1 MMKKYFA
8 FGIAALC
15 CMAFQT
21 ASLAQ
26 GKAKIYIKKNTNGT
40 VTEETREI
48 IINEGEDIQKIL
60 KDAGVLNGFGEL
72 QPGQEFE
79 INIDKLDLDSSS
91 ANLHFFF
98 SPDAPMTMMPP
109 PPAPPA
115 PLEKRPFLG
124 VMLNQNYNMDN
135 GSDVKP
141 GARVTEVIE
150 GTAAQQAGIMVGDVI
165 VEIDQEKITSA
176 DDVIQYVGSKKPG
189 DKVELKVLRDGKTK
203 KIKANLGEKEMPAP
217 RRRYSEERDMD
228 QQYFEFPD
236 LDQFNFRIDDDS
248 ITIFSPNDSMKICQP
263 FSWNGEEG
271 AVIESAFLGVTPG
284 EENEAENG
292 VKVNVENGTAAETMG
307 LKNDDIITHIN
318 DNEINSFDQLAEII
332 GAMEPGATVDLNIMR
347 DGNEKRLSGQLGKRT
362 MSGFDDFRI
371 FHDFKGMDE
380 GGNYIYDYEFDM
392 NEDNLKQH
400 MEELLQNLDEQQLML
415 EEERERILEEMKRI
429 DQERETIVIKIRID
443 EITAEELE
451 AVNKTASPKLST
463 LNNLDFDA
471 ITFFP
476 NPGDGVINL
485 SFETKDKQNVSIT
498 VYDAVGNKVY
508 LEERKDFDGKYKNTI
523 DITAQPNGTY
533 YLQII
538 QGNKSYSKKIVKGL

>member
-21 ASLAQ
+21 ASIAQ

-60 KDAGVLNGFGEL
+60 KEAGVLNGFGEL

-91 ANLHFFF
+91 STLHFFF
-98 SPDAPMTMMPP
+98 SPDAPIEMMPP
-109 PPAPPA
+109 PPA

-135 GSDVKP
+135 GRDVKP

-150 GTAAQQAGIMVGDVI
+150 GTAAQEAGVMVGDVI
-165 VEIDQEKITSA
+165 VEIDQKKITSA

-203 KIKANLGEKEMPAP
+203 KIKANLGEKEMSAP

-263 FSWNGEEG
+263 FSWNGEES
-271 AVIESAFLGVTPG
+271 ALKESAFLGVTPG

-307 LKNDDIITHIN
+307 LQNDDIITHIN
-318 DNEINSFDQLAEII
+318 DNEVNSFDQLAEII
-332 GAMEPGATVDLNIMR
+332 GAMEPGATVDINIVR

-392 NEDNLKQH
+392 NEGNLKQH
-400 MEELLQNLDEQQLML
+400 MQELLQNLDEQQLML
-415 EEERERILEEMKRI
+415 EEERSRIMEEMERM
-429 DQERETIVIKIRID
+429 DQELETIVIKIRID
-443 EITAEELE
+443 EISAQELE
-451 AVNKTASPKLST
+451 AVNKTASPKLSA

-476 NPGDGVINL
+476 NPGNGVINL
-485 SFETKDKQNVSIT
+485 SFETKDKNNVSVT
-498 VYDAVGNKVY
+498 VYDAAGNKVY

-523 DITAQPNGTY
+523 DITTQPNGAY

-538 QGNKSYSKKIVKGL
+538 QGDKYYSKKIVKGL